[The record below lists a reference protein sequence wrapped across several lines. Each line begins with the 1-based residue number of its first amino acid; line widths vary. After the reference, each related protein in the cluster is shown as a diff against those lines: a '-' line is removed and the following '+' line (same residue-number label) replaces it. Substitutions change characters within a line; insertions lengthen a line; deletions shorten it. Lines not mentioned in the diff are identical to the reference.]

1 MVLPRQPERAMLLKQ
16 SEVVPEAFQIL
27 RSDSFYRQRLL
38 FITHGGIEVPC
49 FGVGRGECVDHIF
62 VVPTHDPARGRC
74 VLNCVPPI
82 AKCWVGTGGANPS
95 AVDQYSGQARS
106 AGPNRINVLYFL

>member
-38 FITHGGIEVPC
+38 FITLSGIEVPG
-49 FGVGRGECVDHIF
+49 FSVRGRKCVDHAL
-62 VVPTHDPARGRC
+62 VVPTHDPACGCC
-74 VLNCVPPI
+74 VLDCLLAI
-82 AKCWVGTGGANPS
+82 AK
-95 AVDQYSGQARS
+95 
-106 AGPNRINVLYFL
+106 